1 MWGGVMT
8 EANNMANKLL
18 INDLDVLKHHIAK
31 FYSVVQIQKDVNGQ
45 ELWTEQ
51 LGDKLDP
58 LFGHNHLPLTSPK
71 GFLFAEKEVLYKFDG
86 ETFETILPRVHPKVL
101 FGVQACDLSAIAYQD
116 KFFEHDP
123 YYQKRREHI
132 LLVGID
138 CESPCANGFCV
149 QVDAGPHVKDN
160 TADLVLSRLSVDET
174 NESSEWLVIAQ
185 TEKGINSIK
194 GMMLDKADNK
204 HLKRRR
210 ELFEKVRS
218 EFVDYSYISNAIEY
232 INDNSVPAQLWEEL
246 SVRCMGCSGCT
257 NLCPTCSCYSTYEV
271 VEKKTVTPA
280 SISNEVKLEV
290 THSETIRC
298 WDSCLFEGFQKEA
311 SGHNPSQKA
320 AQRVER
326 FWFHK
331 FSDEYLPEFQRY
343 GCVGCGRCEQTCP
356 GSIGVHSVMKRID
369 QQCCN

>member
-1 MWGGVMT
+1 MIEV
-8 EANNMANKLL
+8 NNMLNNKFL
-18 INDLDVLKHHIAK
+18 INDLDVLKYHLTK
-31 FYSVVQIQKDVNGQ
+31 CYSIVQIQKDVNGQ

-51 LGDKLDP
+51 LGDKRTP
-58 LFGHNHLPLTSPK
+58 LFGHDHLPLTSPK

-86 ETFETILPRVHPKVL
+86 ETFETILPQVQPKVL

-138 CESPCANGFCV
+138 CESPCVSGFCV
-149 QVDAGPHVKDN
+149 EVDAGPHVKDN
-160 TADLVLSRLSVDET
+160 TADLVLSRLSVDDT
-174 NESSEWLVIAQ
+174 NDSSKWLMIAQ
-185 TEKGINSIK
+185 TEKGVNSIK
-194 GMMLDKADNK
+194 DMMLDKADNM
-204 HLKRRR
+204 HLKERRKM
-210 ELFEKVRS
+210 LEKVRS
-218 EFVDYSYISNAIEY
+218 EFVDYSYIRNAIEY
-232 INDNSVPAQLWEEL
+232 LNSNSVPSQLWEEL
-246 SVRCMGCSGCT
+246 SVRCLGCSGCT

-271 VEKKTVTPA
+271 VDKKTVTPS

-320 AQRVER
+320 GQRVER

-331 FSDEYLPEFQRY
+331 FSDEYLPEFHRY

-369 QQCCN
+369 QQCCS